1 MARGQFNNEEKKW
14 IRAILDIGCIVCH
27 RNGFQTPAEVHHLKS
42 GGVRIGHSHSI
53 PLCMIHH
60 RSGRNDDD
68 AVSRHPWKKQFE
80 IMYGKE
86 DDLYEYTKSLI
97 ELRD

>member
-1 MARGQFNNEEKKW
+1 
-14 IRAILDIGCIVCH
+14 
-27 RNGFQTPAEVHHLKS
+27 
-42 GGVRIGHSHSI
+42 
-53 PLCMIHH
+53 MIHH